1 LSGLPGVRIGVDNV
15 GVHFGTASF
24 EHMHQTLTSSFVD
37 NWVHAVRRRII
48 VRKKN
53 LVLGSCSIGL
63 LFFCGFRSPDIFGQ
77 SPEQE
82 SDTQVNACL
91 KSTCRDVPLRE
102 NLTAFDLREKDLGA
116 KYVRGIVG
124 GFEQGAGI
132 AGGVQFTTADA
143 IPHLE
148 LRATA
153 LTSAKFD
160 RRFDLEGVF
169 NIAGNRNHADVWF
182 SYMQRQNDFFGIG
195 PLTSNEIKTSF
206 ATDQRSYQG
215 SLYRDIADHL
225 QSGVYTQVMNSH
237 SGPGNSNKD
246 PLITE
251 SFSGTPDQPIE
262 EWIPGFLSTT
272 QILSYGG
279 FLKYDNR
286 DKSVDLTRG
295 VDLYGRVASN
305 DGMNRHAAFADYG
318 WLEVEFDAR
327 GYIPL
332 GSSRTSL
339 ALRSRGQFKNP
350 KGGSQI
356 PFYDL
361 SYIGGR
367 EYVRGYQSYR
377 FRGNDLLI
385 FSTEL
390 RRTVYK
396 ITDRRGIDVFTFADS
411 GQVWGDARSS
421 TDPAILANQS
431 FASSNWR
438 SGVGGGL
445 QYRHS
450 RALAVRLEVGRSNKG
465 TVIYASMSRG
475 F

>member
-1 LSGLPGVRIGVDNV
+1 MCAVSSAVLSRALESRAAYN
-15 GVHFGTASF
+15 
-24 EHMHQTLTSSFVD
+24 
-37 NWVHAVRRRII
+37 
-48 VRKKN
+48 
-53 LVLGSCSIGL
+53 
-63 LFFCGFRSPDIFGQ
+63 SP
-77 SPEQE
+77 P
-82 SDTQVNACL
+82 
-91 KSTCRDVPLRE
+91 PH
-102 NLTAFDLREKDLGA
+102 
-116 KYVRGIVG
+116 
-124 GFEQGAGI
+124 
-132 AGGVQFTTADA
+132 A

-148 LRATA
+148 LRAAA
-153 LTSAKFD
+153 LTSTSFD

-169 NIAGNRNHADVWF
+169 NFAGNRNHADVWF

-225 QSGVYTQVMNSH
+225 QGGVYTQVMNSH
-237 SGPGNSNKD
+237 SGPGNNTKD
-246 PLITE
+246 ALITE

-262 EWIPGFLSTT
+262 RWIPGFLSTT

-279 FLKYDNR
+279 FFEYDTR

-305 DGMNRHAAFADYG
+305 DGMNNHAAFADYG

-361 SYIGGR
+361 SYLGGR

-377 FRGNDLLI
+377 FRGNDLLM

-396 ITDRRGIDVFTFADS
+396 TTDRRGVDVFAFADS

-421 TDPAILANQS
+421 TDPAILANQRLQFEQLALGS
-431 FASSNWR
+431 GRRSSIQTLSR
-438 SGVGGGL
+438 S
-445 QYRHS
+445 R
-450 RALAVRLEVGRSNKG
+450 RK
-465 TVIYASMSRG
+465 T
-475 F
+475 